1 MTIRQLPVA
10 PAGRRARVLP
20 VSPSPQR
27 LNAGMVG
34 SGLHPIMTTRFLFL
48 MLLDVITGMRVSRQ
62 NVYQVLY
69 VR

>member
-10 PAGRRARVLP
+10 PAGRPCAGVT
-20 VSPSPQR
+20 SEPQP